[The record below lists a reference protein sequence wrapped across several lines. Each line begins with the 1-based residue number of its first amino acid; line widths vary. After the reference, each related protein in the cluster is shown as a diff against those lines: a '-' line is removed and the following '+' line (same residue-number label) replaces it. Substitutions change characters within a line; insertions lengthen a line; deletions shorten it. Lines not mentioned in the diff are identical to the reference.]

1 MTDSLWQ
8 RLDTAAR
15 NLTPVALTI
24 LLLILSLVPWRL
36 PFLPPL
42 GLSLIVISVYYW
54 TVHRPSL
61 MPLAAVFLIGVAAD
75 LMGGAPL
82 ISPLVLIAIAGVS
95 LSIRRWLI
103 GASPIVVWGGFCV
116 AIFDAALF
124 AWLLMWYVS
133 GTMPSLGPGL
143 SGALLGAA
151 AYPLLSSLFGRVQR
165 SVLRDRD

>member
-8 RLDTAAR
+8 RLDQAAR

-54 TVHRPSL
+54 TIHRPSL
-61 MPLAAVFLIGVAAD
+61 MPLAAVFIIGALAD
-75 LMGGAPL
+75 LTGGAPL
-82 ISPLVLIAIAGVS
+82 ISPLVLVAVAGVS
-95 LSIRRWLI
+95 LSIRRWLV
-103 GASPIVVWGGFCV
+103 GASPIIVWGGFVV
-116 AIFDAALF
+116 AVFDAALF

-133 GTMPSLGPGL
+133 GTMPNLGPGL

-151 AYPLLSSLFGRVQR
+151 AYPLMASLFTRVQR
-165 SVLRDRD
+165 VVLR

>member
-8 RLDTAAR
+8 RLDQAAR

-24 LLLILSLVPWRL
+24 VLLILSLVPWHL

-54 TVHRPSL
+54 TIHRPSL
-61 MPLAAVFLIGVAAD
+61 MPLAAVFAIGVVAD
-75 LMGGAPL
+75 LTGGAPL
-82 ISPLVLIAIAGVS
+82 VSPLVLVAVAGVS
-95 LSIRRWLI
+95 LSIRRWLV
-103 GASPIVVWGGFCV
+103 GASPIIVWGGFCV
-116 AIFDAALF
+116 AAFDAALF

-133 GTMPSLGPGL
+133 GTMPSPGPGL

-151 AYPLLSSLFGRVQR
+151 AYPLLASLFTRVQR
-165 SVLRDRD
+165 VLLRS

>member
-8 RLDTAAR
+8 RLDQAAR

-24 LLLILSLVPWRL
+24 ILLILSLVPWRL

-54 TVHRPSL
+54 TIHRPSL
-61 MPLAAVFLIGVAAD
+61 MPLAAVFIIGALAD
-75 LMGGAPL
+75 LTGGAPL
-82 ISPLVLIAIAGVS
+82 ISPLVLVAVAGVS
-95 LSIRRWLI
+95 LSIRRWLV
-103 GASPIVVWGGFCV
+103 GASAIIVWGGFVV
-116 AIFDAALF
+116 AAFDAAIF

-133 GTMPSLGPGL
+133 GTMPSPGPGL

-151 AYPLLSSLFGRVQR
+151 AYPLLASVFARVQR
-165 SVLRDRD
+165 VVLR